1 MIPGNQRT
9 HNNNIINQKSDV
21 MKKIIAF
28 IVALVLLVPAY
39 ADAANKALEKARNKE
54 LKTKLK
60 EYKKGKWEILGSRT
74 LEFSLAKHY
83 DRLNELGDDGHEV
96 EGISTRTKS
105 KNTGKQM
112 AINNA
117 AITYAQEAGSS
128 LQGRVVADMNANG
141 ADPAGEFDN
150 FYAAYERLV
159 EKEIRNELEPSYS
172 IIRTNPDGSFEIRS
186 YFIVAESAAA
196 KARQRALESAMKD
209 SELAQKHAD
218 KIAGFVK
225 ERFQA

>member
-1 MIPGNQRT
+1 
-9 HNNNIINQKSDV
+9 
-21 MKKIIAF
+21 MKKMIAVL
-28 IVALVLLVPAY
+28 VALVMLVPAY

-60 EYKKGKWEILGSRT
+60 EYKKGKWEIMGSRT
-74 LEFSLAKHY
+74 LEYSLAKHY

-117 AITYAQEAGSS
+117 AITYAQEAGSA

-141 ADPAGEFDN
+141 ADPSGEFDN

-159 EKEIRNELEPSYS
+159 EKEIRNELEPSYT
-172 IIRTNPDGSFEIRS
+172 IIRMNPDGTYEIRA

-196 KARQRALESAMKD
+196 KARQRALETAMKD
-209 SELAQKHAD
+209 SEIAQKHSE
-218 KIAGFVK
+218 KISGFVK
-225 ERFQA
+225 EGFQE

>member
-1 MIPGNQRT
+1 
-9 HNNNIINQKSDV
+9 

-128 LQGRVVADMNANG
+128 LQGRVVADMKPTG
-141 ADPAGEFDN
+141 PTPPASSTISTPPMS
-150 FYAAYERLV
+150 ASWRRRSATSWSLH
-159 EKEIRNELEPSYS
+159 
-172 IIRTNPDGSFEIRS
+172 IRS
-186 YFIVAESAAA
+186 SAPIPT
-196 KARQRALESAMKD
+196 ARSRSALISSWPRAQRPRPASARSRAL
-209 SELAQKHAD
+209 
-218 KIAGFVK
+218 
-225 ERFQA
+225 

>member
-1 MIPGNQRT
+1 MIPWNQRT

-117 AITYAQEAGSS
+117 AITYAQEEA
-128 LQGRVVADMNANG
+128 
-141 ADPAGEFDN
+141 
-150 FYAAYERLV
+150 
-159 EKEIRNELEPSYS
+159 
-172 IIRTNPDGSFEIRS
+172 RS
-186 YFIVAESAAA
+186 RDASWPT
-196 KARQRALESAMKD
+196 
-209 SELAQKHAD
+209 
-218 KIAGFVK
+218 
-225 ERFQA
+225 

>member
-1 MIPGNQRT
+1 
-9 HNNNIINQKSDV
+9 
-21 MKKIIAF
+21 MKKLIAAL
-28 IVALVLLVPAY
+28 VALVMLVPAY
-39 ADAANKALEKARNKE
+39 AADNTNKALEKARKKE

-60 EYKKGKWEILGSRT
+60 EYKKGKWEIMGSRT
-74 LEFSLAKHY
+74 LEYSLAKHY
-83 DRLNELGDDGHEV
+83 DRLNQLGDDGHEV

-117 AITYAQEAGSS
+117 AITYAQEAGSA

-141 ADPAGEFDN
+141 ADPSAEFDN

-159 EKEIRNELEPSYS
+159 EKEIRNELEPSYT
-172 IIRTNPDGSFEIRS
+172 IIRTNPDGTFEIRA

-196 KARQRALESAMKD
+196 KARQRALETAMKD
-209 SELAQKHAD
+209 SEVAQKHSE
-218 KIAGFVK
+218 KISGFVK
-225 ERFQA
+225 EGFQE

>member
-1 MIPGNQRT
+1 
-9 HNNNIINQKSDV
+9 

-150 FYAAYERLV
+150 FYATSWSLH
-159 EKEIRNELEPSYS
+159 
-172 IIRTNPDGSFEIRS
+172 IRS
-186 YFIVAESAAA
+186 SAPIPT
-196 KARQRALESAMKD
+196 ARSRSALISSWPRAQRPRPASARSRAL
-209 SELAQKHAD
+209 
-218 KIAGFVK
+218 
-225 ERFQA
+225 

>member
-1 MIPGNQRT
+1 
-9 HNNNIINQKSDV
+9 
-21 MKKIIAF
+21 MKKIIVALL
-28 IVALVLLVPAY
+28 ALVLIAPVY
-39 ADAANKALEKARNKE
+39 AGSNKALEKAQKKE

-60 EYKKGKWEILGSRT
+60 EYKKGNWEVLGSRT
-74 LEFSLAKHY
+74 LEVSLAKHY

-96 EGISTRTKS
+96 EGISTKTKS

-117 AITYAQEAGSS
+117 AITYAQEAGST

-141 ADPAGEFDN
+141 AAPAGEFEN

-172 IIRTNPDGSFEIRS
+172 IIRTNPDGSYEVRT
-186 YFIVAESAAA
+186 YFIVAESAAS
-196 KARQRALESAMKD
+196 KARQRALEGALKD
-209 SELAQKHAD
+209 SAAAQKIGD
-218 KIAGFVK
+218 KITGFVK
-225 ERFQA
+225 EGFGE